1 MAAKGIDAK
10 GYYCDVT
17 DEAQVQE
24 MVAKIEQELGTIDI
38 LVNNA
43 GIIKRIP
50 MTEMS
55 VEDFRQVVDIDLNAT
70 FITAKAVI
78 RLSGGGLSAGIY
90 GYVPDYVNPPKGC
103 RFCPRCPYAKK
114 ICETEKPPMTEIAPD
129 HTVACFR
136 FGGEEQEKGGE
147 A

>member
-78 RLSGGGLSAGIY
+78 PGMIK
-90 GYVPDYVNPPKGC
+90 KGNGKIINIW
-103 RFCPRCPYAKK
+103 PRDR
-114 ICETEKPPMTEIAPD
+114 ICLCGSQGWSEDAD
-129 HTVACFR
+129 
-136 FGGEEQEKGGE
+136 EEYCL
-147 A
+147 

>member
-78 RLSGGGLSAGIY
+78 PGMIK
-90 GYVPDYVNPPKGC
+90 KGNG
-103 RFCPRCPYAKK
+103 K
-114 ICETEKPPMTEIAPD
+114 IINICSMMSELGRRDRICLCGSQGWSEDAD
-129 HTVACFR
+129 
-136 FGGEEQEKGGE
+136 EEYCL
-147 A
+147 